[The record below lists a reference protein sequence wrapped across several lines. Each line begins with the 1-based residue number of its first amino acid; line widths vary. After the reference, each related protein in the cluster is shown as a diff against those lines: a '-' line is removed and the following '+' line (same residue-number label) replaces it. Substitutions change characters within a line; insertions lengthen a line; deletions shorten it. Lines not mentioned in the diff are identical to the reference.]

1 MWLGWHV
8 QFKWTGNDH
17 KSTDCHILRQTTT
30 HDLQKGVVGVWT
42 AEDKSNLCIMK
53 MIGRLFVGIFQQNN
67 TANKN
72 MYFLFII
79 SYIWSIFQPQKLE
92 VILPSKIIIMEKGNP
107 IIVTTFTLFFVFLV
121 HLFLFCTKNSR
132 YLK

>member
-53 MIGRLFVGIFQQNN
+53 MIVRLFVGIFEQNN

-72 MYFLFII
+72 MFFFI
-79 SYIWSIFQPQKLE
+79 SNKL
-92 VILPSKIIIMEKGNP
+92 
-107 IIVTTFTLFFVFLV
+107 
-121 HLFLFCTKNSR
+121 
-132 YLK
+132 Y